1 MVCKVWWLGVS
12 LRTFL
17 GVHREAVEGKL
28 WPVPV
33 SPWEASQRL
42 KGPLCPR
49 TSDAW
54 HPKHVGDNAYF
65 VLSCSHPLPKY
76 CQKPAHTWGEAQNQ
90 ILLRNLNILLHKSHS
105 IKFSRNREKWK
116 KKNLSQESHGG
127 NLVRSVKFLFSA
139 LSHSLSKP
147 FLFWKV
153 PHTGAPRDPP
163 AVLMARGSHCMTF
176 SCSWPSPAS
185 GLLQTGLQLGSLHTY
200 NSQMNPEEP
209 TRGLSNYAN
218 RDKALYSTRTCR
230 DPAGSWHGWDGQLYQ
245 LVQNTHTHTHTHKT
259 LEVITLH

>member
-17 GVHREAVEGKL
+17 GVHREAVKGKL

-116 KKNLSQESHGG
+116 KKKFKSGKSWWKSCKVCEIPLQCPFPLTFEAF
-127 NLVRSVKFLFSA
+127 SVLKSPTHRGTQGPSCVFLKKIIYLA
-139 LSHSLSKP
+139 
-147 FLFWKV
+147 V
-153 PHTGAPRDPP
+153 PG
-163 AVLMARGSHCMTF
+163 VVVCG
-176 SCSWPSPAS
+176 
-185 GLLQTGLQLGSLHTY
+185 
-200 NSQMNPEEP
+200 
-209 TRGLSNYAN
+209 
-218 RDKALYSTRTCR
+218 
-230 DPAGSWHGWDGQLYQ
+230 
-245 LVQNTHTHTHTHKT
+245 
-259 LEVITLH
+259 I